1 MEAITQFNVRV
12 YALLFHDEKLMI
24 LKEPYAG
31 EILYKL
37 PGGGVEFGEG
47 IIETLQREFRE
58 ELNLELENYTHFYT
72 QEEFLVSRFRPHE
85 QLITIY
91 YIVEVENISHLQ
103 LLDPNIEEI
112 IWIPKK
118 DLNTEAVNLPI
129 DKKVIGLY
137 LSSELK

>member
-1 MEAITQFNVRV
+1 
-12 YALLFHDEKLMI
+12 MI

-58 ELNLELENYTHFYT
+58 ELNLELKNYTHFYT

-103 LLDPNIEEI
+103 LLD
-112 IWIPKK
+112 
-118 DLNTEAVNLPI
+118 
-129 DKKVIGLY
+129 
-137 LSSELK
+137 LSLIHI